1 MKNIFT
7 CILIILSSLQSFAL
21 TPYEGRYD
29 LYAKTKMGN
38 LKIGTASLKLEVNE
52 SQFVFSTEATTES
65 VWKAVYDYSRFE
77 KSTGNE
83 VDGQIINNY
92 FSVTEKIKDEVKKNY
107 EIQVITDKNYALSSS
122 GEQWKVKPGLLVDPI
137 SVYLALSNDINK
149 NPNQLEFTYQ
159 VVDQD
164 GVKYLKFLID
174 GLESITINENQME
187 TIKIYCKELNL
198 TLNLSL
204 KNNLQPVYIHKIN
217 GKTEFTMILKEFK
230 VPI

>member
-1 MKNIFT
+1 MFKVIFIFLS
-7 CILIILSSLQSFAL
+7 ILYSVQSYSLIAYKGS
-21 TPYEGRYD
+21 YE
-29 LYAKTKMGN
+29 LYAETKMGN
-38 LKIGTASLKLEVNE
+38 LKIGSAVLSLQVNNNKFE
-52 SQFVFSTEATTES
+52 FTTVAKTES
-65 VWKAVYDYSRFE
+65 MWKALYDYSRSE
-77 KSTGNE
+77 TSKGNE
-83 VDGQIINNY
+83 IDGQIINNY
-92 FSVTEKIKDEVKKNY
+92 FSVIETVKGEIKKNY
-107 EIQVITDKNYALSSS
+107 QITIETDKNYALSSN
-122 GEQWKVKPGLLVDPI
+122 GEEFLIKPGILVDPL
-137 SVYLALSNDINK
+137 SVYLALSNDIIN